1 MKPIKVIKDGRY
13 KDVYVF
19 KDDIIEPTKENIEM
33 IEVLNRQGFIE
44 PLDLKTLI
52 KIKKEVESDGNSFSK
67 IS

>member
-1 MKPIKVIKDGRY
+1 MKPIKVIKDGKY
-13 KDVYVF
+13 KDVYIF

-52 KIKKEVESDGNSFSK
+52 KIKKEVEYNGRNNSK
-67 IS
+67 ID